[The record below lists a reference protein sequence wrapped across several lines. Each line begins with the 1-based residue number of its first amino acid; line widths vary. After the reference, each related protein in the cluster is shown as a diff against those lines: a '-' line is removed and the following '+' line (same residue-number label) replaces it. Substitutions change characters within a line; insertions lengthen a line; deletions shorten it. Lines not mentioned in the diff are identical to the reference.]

1 MAFEVPEENRTKC
14 PVCGLD
20 VPESRLQKCANCGT
34 ESCEYCAKHEFG
46 RAFCG
51 SRCRDFF
58 FWGDGEHDETE
69 S

>member
-1 MAFEVPEENRTKC
+1 MAFEVPEENRAKC

-20 VPESRLQKCANCGT
+20 VPESRLQKCANCGA

-51 SRCRDFF
+51 KGCRDFF
-58 FWGDGEHDETE
+58 FWGDDDHDETE